1 MPENF
6 PEIDGRR
13 LSRKTENMV
22 VLCFKSVTNG
32 AYTTVHNRKERRL
45 PAVKILIVEDE
56 EMIARL
62 IRIGLEKAGYSCEC
76 VYDGKAAADLLE
88 EKRYDLILL
97 DIMLPEI
104 DGYELLEYIR
114 EFEIPVIFIT
124 AKSSLEDK
132 VKGLRAGADDYITKP
147 FELAE
152 LTARVESVLRRYHKG
167 QDKIKLAG
175 LDIDMESRTVKR
187 DGTEIE
193 LTMKELELLQLFLR
207 NRNIALFRDRIYE
220 EVWGGEYD
228 PESRTVDVH
237 IQRLKKKLDLE
248 GVIVSVRKIGYR
260 LEADK
265 E

>member
-1 MPENF
+1 M
-6 PEIDGRR
+6 
-13 LSRKTENMV
+13 
-22 VLCFKSVTNG
+22 
-32 AYTTVHNRKERRL
+32 
-45 PAVKILIVEDE
+45 KILIVEDE

-88 EKRYDLILL
+88 EKRYDLIIL

-104 DGYELLEYIR
+104 DGYVLLYYVR
-114 EFEIPVIFIT
+114 EFEIPFIFIT

>member
-1 MPENF
+1 M
-6 PEIDGRR
+6 
-13 LSRKTENMV
+13 
-22 VLCFKSVTNG
+22 
-32 AYTTVHNRKERRL
+32 
-45 PAVKILIVEDE
+45 KILIVEDE

-88 EKRYDLILL
+88 EKRYDLFLL